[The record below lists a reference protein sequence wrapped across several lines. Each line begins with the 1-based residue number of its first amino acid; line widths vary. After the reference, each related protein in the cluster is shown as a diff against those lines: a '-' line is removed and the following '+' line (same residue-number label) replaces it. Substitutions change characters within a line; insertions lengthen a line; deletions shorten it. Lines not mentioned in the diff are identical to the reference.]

1 MILTILLLAA
11 VQPVAPSVEDEAA
24 ENGAVED
31 EIVVIGRRLNSISA
45 MVGKDQKGRFTCSL
59 DKSSGNVNLDKRLCK
74 TTVRCIRDGATGDSG
89 IKACVEAEK
98 PKLMAKLRRELEGSR

>member
-1 MILTILLLAA
+1 MMLTILLLAA
-11 VQPVAPSVEDEAA
+11 VQPAA
-24 ENGAVED
+24 TAVED

-59 DKSSGNVNLDKRLCK
+59 DKSSGNTNLDKRLCK
-74 TTVRCIRDGATGDSG
+74 TTVRCIRDGAVGDSG